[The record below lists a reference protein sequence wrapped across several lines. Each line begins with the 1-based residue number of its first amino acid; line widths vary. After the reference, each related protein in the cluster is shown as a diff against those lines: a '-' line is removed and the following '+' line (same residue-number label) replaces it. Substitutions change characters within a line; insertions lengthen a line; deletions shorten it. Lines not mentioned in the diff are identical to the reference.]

1 MNLGFICPRPG
12 DGTSFYRAVAP
23 FGYLSRKTGLHLI
36 ESPEWNW
43 GVLSK
48 CNAVFMQRPYSDE
61 HLAIA
66 NLCRQ
71 MNVPLWVDYDD
82 DYSCIPD
89 WLPSIQDSLGS
100 NESLDNMRA
109 IVDSAAVVTVSTGA
123 LRHIREDAIVIPN
136 ALNTYIWPMCQS
148 SRRDRITWRGS
159 ATHLGDIEPI
169 LPALETFHTEHM
181 DWELHFL
188 GSVHYRANQLGT
200 VHSYIDI
207 LNFMEAWHGLC
218 PAIHI
223 CPLAD
228 IPFNHAKS
236 NNAWLEASS
245 AGAMVVAP
253 DFPEWRRPGILN
265 YPEGGFGATLE
276 EAVEMGDAKR
286 IEAVE
291 RSRAFITE
299 NLTLDIVNRQR
310 FEILNR
316 FK

>member
-1 MNLGFICPRPG
+1 M
-12 DGTSFYRAVAP
+12 P
-23 FGYLSRKTGLHLI
+23 FGYLSRKTGLHLV
-36 ESPEWNW
+36 ESPDWNW
-43 GVLSK
+43 GVLSR
-48 CNAVFMQRPYSDE
+48 CDAVFMQRPFMDE
-61 HLAIA
+61 HLAVA

-82 DYSCIPD
+82 NYATFPD
-89 WLPSIQDSLGS
+89 WCPNQQEEFGSQDAL
-100 NESLDNMRA
+100 NNMRA
-109 IVDSAAVVTVSTGA
+109 CIDFADVVTVSTDA
-123 LRHIREDAIVIPN
+123 LKSIREDAIVIPN
-136 ALNTYIWPMCQS
+136 ALNTYIWPMAHIGQ
-148 SRRDRITWRGS
+148 RKVITWRGS
-159 ATHLGDIEPI
+159 GGHAGDVEPVI
-169 LPALETFHTEHM
+169 QDLEKFHTEQM
-181 DWELHFL
+181 DWDFHFL
-188 GSVHYRANQLGT
+188 GPVHYRANQLGT
-200 VHSYIDI
+200 VHPYIDI
-207 LNFMEAWHGLC
+207 LSFMEAWHGLC

-310 FEILNR
+310 FEILKR
-316 FK
+316 FE